1 MIPNFIIFIAQ
12 DVVIVC
18 FSLNNEDSFEN
29 ASSIWCPE
37 AKILS
42 PKSPIILVG
51 TKKDLPQKSFS
62 KSYDM
67 DAVVRRI
74 TGANYYLEITANDKG
89 KQQQNKTRN
98 KVVFPTF
105 LVSF

>member
-1 MIPNFIIFIAQ
+1 MISNFIIFIAQ

-62 KSYDM
+62 KRYAWDHFVKQMCGS
-67 DAVVRRI
+67 
-74 TGANYYLEITANDKG
+74 NYYLEITANDKG
-89 KQQQNKTRN
+89 KQQQKNETK
-98 KVVFPTF
+98 
-105 LVSF
+105 SFC

>member
-1 MIPNFIIFIAQ
+1 MISNFIIFIAQ

-42 PKSPIILVG
+42 PKSPIIMVG

-62 KSYDM
+62 KHYDQL
-67 DAVVRRI
+67 DSV
-74 TGANYYLEITANDKG
+74 GADYYLETTANDKG
-89 KQQQNKTRN
+89 KQQQQKTKQSRF
-98 KVVFPTF
+98 VEFCRI
-105 LVSF
+105 L